1 MSRLFLVRHGE
12 SAWNAERRLQGQAQA
27 PLSGLGRRQAGALRT
42 TLEQLPVEQVVA
54 SDLDRARDT
63 AELAGFPGPPTDVRW
78 RERGLGVWEDQLED
92 EISKTDMAALRT
104 GDLVPEGAEA
114 WPDFQARV
122 AEAAEE
128 LAQRGGD
135 WIVFTH
141 GGCVR
146 SAIAHVTGADWRTVS
161 GPANT
166 SVSVVRVGKR
176 PRVLAFNWTPDLPG
190 LKRASDPG
198 A

>member
-1 MSRLFLVRHGE
+1 M
-12 SAWNAERRLQGQAQA
+12 
-27 PLSGLGRRQAGALRT
+27 T
-42 TLEQLPVEQVVA
+42 QVVA

-63 AELAGFPGPPTDVRW
+63 ATLAGHPGAPTDPRW
-78 RERGLGVWEDQLED
+78 RERGLGVWEDHLEP
-92 EISKTDMAALRT
+92 EVTDRAGMAAFRR
-104 GDLVPEGAEA
+104 GELVPEGAEA

-128 LAQRGGD
+128 LATRGGD
-135 WIVFTH
+135 WLVFTH

-146 SAIAHVTGADWRTVS
+146 AVIAHVSRADWRTVS

-166 SVSVVRVGKR
+166 SVSVVQVGKR
-176 PRVLAFNWTPDLPG
+176 SRVLAFNWTPDLPG
-190 LKRASDPG
+190 LQRASDPG